1 MKQTYSINLGG
12 MVFNI
17 DDDAYFE
24 LKEYLHQIEIHFAN
38 AEERREI
45 IADIESRIA
54 ELFQEVLK
62 GSKQVI
68 DLGDLRKVKS
78 TLGNPEEIA
87 DPENGTSGSSS
98 QRERFGPSGYRRI
111 YRDPDHRVFGG
122 VCGGMGAYWQIDP
135 LIIRIIFLIAFF
147 GFGVGL
153 IIYLILWIVIPEAK
167 TAAQK
172 LEMKGEPVNINN
184 IGKTVKEEF
193 NNVRDRMNL

>member
-1 MKQTYSINLGG
+1 MKQTYSINLAG

-24 LKEYLHQIEIHFAN
+24 LKDYLHQIETHFAN

-54 ELFQEVLK
+54 ELFQEMIK

-68 DLGDLRKVKS
+68 DLENVRKIKSILGD
-78 TLGNPEEIA
+78 PAEIA
-87 DPENGTSGSSS
+87 DPEAEPYRAS
-98 QRERFGPSGYRRI
+98 QKERFRSTGYRRI
-111 YRDPDHRVFGG
+111 YRDPEHRYLGG
-122 VCGGMGAYWQIDP
+122 VCSGMGAYWQIDP
-135 LIIRIIFLIAFF
+135 LVFRIIFLIAFF

-153 IIYLILWIVIPEAK
+153 IIYIILWIVIPEAK

-172 LEMKGEPVNINN
+172 LEMKGEPVNISN

-193 NNVRDRMNL
+193 NNIRNNMNL